1 MSELWKQ
8 CAGWLLR
15 LEVLPENHRVVWP
28 DATIE
33 DVAYTLRQENTQP
46 REAGGNHATSC
57 LSCRDGVLLCHVAN
71 ALDPSAVDMKKVNQ
85 RPQMAQ
91 FLCLKNIR
99 YYHSHEF

>member
-1 MSELWKQ
+1 MTELWRQ

-46 REAGGNHATSC
+46 QTAGGITQPLIH
-57 LSCRDGVLLCHVAN
+57 LLGTACCCVTWPT
-71 ALDPSAVDMKKVNQ
+71 PSTR
-85 RPQMAQ
+85 RP
-91 FLCLKNIR
+91 
-99 YYHSHEF
+99 ST

>member
-1 MSELWKQ
+1 MTELWRQ

-33 DVAYTLRQENTQP
+33 DVAYTLRQ
-46 REAGGNHATSC
+46 AHATSGC
-57 LSCRDGVLLCHVAN
+57 WKDHATSYPSFRDGVLLCHVAN
-71 ALDPSAVDMKKVNQ
+71 ALDPAAVDMKKVNQ

-99 YYHSHEF
+99 

>member
-1 MSELWKQ
+1 MTELWRQ

-46 REAGGNHATSC
+46 RAEGGITQPLIH
-57 LSCRDGVLLCHVAN
+57 LLGTACSYVTWPT
-71 ALDPSAVDMKKVNQ
+71 PSTR
-85 RPQMAQ
+85 RP
-91 FLCLKNIR
+91 
-99 YYHSHEF
+99 ST

>member
-1 MSELWKQ
+1 MTELWRQ

-33 DVAYTLRQENTQP
+33 DVAYTLR
-46 REAGGNHATSC
+46 
-57 LSCRDGVLLCHVAN
+57 DGVLLCHVAN
-71 ALDPSAVDMKKVNQ
+71 AIDPAAVDMKKVNQ

-99 YYHSHEF
+99 

>member
-1 MSELWKQ
+1 MTELWRQ

-46 REAGGNHATSC
+46 RAAGGITQP
-57 LSCRDGVLLCHVAN
+57 LSYLYCRDGVLLCHVAN
-71 ALDPSAVDMKKVNQ
+71 ALDPAAVDMKKVNQ

-99 YYHSHEF
+99 

>member
-33 DVAYTLRQENTQP
+33 DVAYTLRQ
-46 REAGGNHATSC
+46 ATDNK
-57 LSCRDGVLLCHVAN
+57 RIPTFTD
-71 ALDPSAVDMKKVNQ
+71 K
-85 RPQMAQ
+85 
-91 FLCLKNIR
+91 
-99 YYHSHEF
+99 

>member
-33 DVAYTLRQENTQP
+33 DVAYTLR
-46 REAGGNHATSC
+46 
-57 LSCRDGVLLCHVAN
+57 DGVLLCHVAN
-71 ALDPSAVDMKKVNQ
+71 AIDPAAIDMKKVNQ

-99 YYHSHEF
+99 WGVADECLLCAPTALFFPLL